1 MPSKKHLKPKDQ
13 LKLICNP
20 QAGDPQDPSKRL
32 EEVTYRL
39 HEAGWKV
46 SVSLAKPKEKAE
58 KIARKAVKQ
67 GYRTVVVLGGDGTI
81 EAAARALV
89 KTKTRLGILPG
100 GTENNLVKSLGI
112 PEDMDAAIQLLRDGQ
127 TRKIDVGQIKV
138 KKKKMTFIE
147 LAAVGL
153 VAQIFPDAKKIPD
166 GSISKIGA
174 VIGEIVQYKMPRFKL
189 TIDGESHLKEE
200 LAARDGDE
208 RPRLWT
214 HLFNLA

>member
-1 MPSKKHLKPKDQ
+1 M
-13 LKLICNP
+13 
-20 QAGDPQDPSKRL
+20 A
-32 EEVTYRL
+32 
-39 HEAGWKV
+39 
-46 SVSLAKPKEKAE
+46 
-58 KIARKAVKQ
+58 

-100 GTENNLVKSLGI
+100 GTENNLVENLGI
-112 PEDMDAAIQLLRDGQ
+112 PEDIDAAIQLLRDGQ
-127 TRKIDVGQIKV
+127 TRKIDIGQIKV
-138 KKKKMTFIE
+138 TKKKMTFIE

-153 VAQIFPDAKKIPD
+153 VAQILPDAKKMPD

-174 VIGEIVQYKMPRFKL
+174 VIGEIVQYKMPRLKL
-189 TIDGESHLKEE
+189 AIDGESSSQRK
-200 LAARDGDE
+200 LAAGDGDE